1 MTSRTTW
8 PPPLR
13 LEAEVLLAT
22 TGSPRPQALLAAL
35 QLGAAGGWVAP
46 FLPHMTRIQQIIDGP
61 SIGLEHPLLVV
72 AAAGLQRTTAGAADP
87 LAATSLTA
95 REQSLLEF
103 LPSHLSYAQIAA
115 RTFLSVNTVKS
126 NLKSIYRK
134 LGVASRAEAVE
145 LARQA
150 GLI

>member
-1 MTSRTTW
+1 M
-8 PPPLR
+8 
-13 LEAEVLLAT
+13 
-22 TGSPRPQALLAAL
+22 GY
-35 QLGAAGGWVAP
+35 
-46 FLPHMTRIQQIIDGP
+46 
-61 SIGLEHPLLVV
+61 EHPVLVV
-72 AAAGLQRTTAGAADP
+72 AAAGLRRGSVAAADP
-87 LAATSLTA
+87 PPATSLTA

-134 LGVASRAEAVE
+134 LGVASRAEAVD
-145 LARQA
+145 LARDA

>member
-1 MTSRTTW
+1 
-8 PPPLR
+8 
-13 LEAEVLLAT
+13 
-22 TGSPRPQALLAAL
+22 
-35 QLGAAGGWVAP
+35 
-46 FLPHMTRIQQIIDGP
+46 MTRIQQLIDGP
-61 SIGLEHPLLVV
+61 SIAHEHPALIV
-72 AAAGLQRTTAGAADP
+72 AVAGLRTAGVATADA

-95 REQSLLEF
+95 RERSLLEF

-126 NLKSIYRK
+126 NLKSVYRK

-145 LARQA
+145 LARGA